1 MSSVARLVPLF
12 FVLGVPVLAQA
23 HPLDE
28 VPPGHWLEL
37 SLNTIDDVDPCPAQD
52 CSFSA
57 VEGISGVVDDWCGG
71 VFASGFG
78 VSGGLVVHGGGHNG
92 YFGSELYVFDIES
105 QLWERYTEPYDDGSG
120 SVAPACDD
128 ATGLYPDGSP
138 CPTHTYDRVQYDPIA
153 NAFVLLFSTP
163 DPVCGGCDAPYPV
176 AFDFDDD
183 AWSLGQIHP
192 SPGPATGAST
202 AYDPSRNSIWY
213 LPAYNGQF
221 AQYDLTAGQ
230 WTLYDNYNL
239 AIDAVSAID
248 PGRDLFVTVEGRETG
263 TVIVH
268 DLADPMAGGVTVT
281 LDGTSPVL
289 ESGANGF
296 EWDPVSEQFIGWA
309 GGTEV
314 WGLVP
319 PDGDWQTEAWSWLR
333 LDAAADNAV
342 TPTDPNGNGT
352 YSRWRYV
359 PAYNVFVVVN
369 GTGDPVFA
377 YRLTDDP
384 GQGPN
389 DPGGTTGGDDAMD
402 SSGGTP
408 ADGTGASAGGGDTS
422 GTPGDGSATTATGD
436 ATGGDASTAGASDD
450 DGGGCSC
457 HATGSPSHRTTW
469 WAWTVLLVAL
479 RRRPRRS
486 ASAPGKREPD
496 RDVEGERHLEAP
508 QA

>member
-1 MSSVARLVPLF
+1 MHAGALRIAVGTVALGWSSVAL
-12 FVLGVPVLAQA
+12 A
-23 HPLDE
+23 HPLDDL
-28 VPPGHWLEL
+28 PPGHWLEL
-37 SLNTIDDVDPCPAQD
+37 SLNTLDDVDPCPAQD
-52 CSFSA
+52 CSYSA
-57 VEGISGVVDDWCGG
+57 VEGLSGIIDDWCGG
-71 VFASGFG
+71 AFASGFG
-78 VSGGLVVHGGGHNG
+78 VSGGLVLHGGGHNG
-92 YFGSELYVFDIES
+92 YFGSELYVFDVES
-105 QLWERYTEPYDDGSG
+105 QLWQRHTEPYDDGSG

-138 CPTHTYDRVQYDPIA
+138 CPTHTYDRVQYDPVA

-183 AWSLGQIHP
+183 TWALGQIHP
-192 SPGPATGAST
+192 APSPATGGST
-202 AYDPSRNSIWY
+202 AYDPTRNAIWY

-221 AQYDLTAGQ
+221 AQYDLGAAQ

-239 AIDAVSAID
+239 SIDAVSAID
-248 PGRDLFVTVEGRETG
+248 PGRDLFVTVEGRETQ

-281 LDGTSPVL
+281 LDGSSPVL
-289 ESGANGF
+289 ESGAQGF
-296 EWDPVSEQFIGWA
+296 VWDPVSEQFIGWA

-319 PDGDWQTEAWSWLR
+319 PDGDWQTNAWTWLR
-333 LDAAADNAV
+333 FDAADDNAV
-342 TPTDPNGNGT
+342 TPTDPNERGT

-369 GTGDPVFA
+369 RTNDPVFA

-389 DPGGTTGGDDAMD
+389 DPGGTTGGDDGMD
-402 SSGGTP
+402 SSGGDP
-408 ADGTGASAGGGDTS
+408 GGATGGSASAGDTS
-422 GTPGDGSATTATGD
+422 GMSGGD
-436 ATGGDASTAGASDD
+436 ATMGDVGSSGGEGTGAGASDG

-457 HATGSPSHRTTW
+457 RTAGSEDGTPW
-469 WAWTVLLVAL
+469 WCVVGVVLTFG
-479 RRRPRRS
+479 RRRGRPRGFFS
-486 ASAPGKREPD
+486 ARA
-496 RDVEGERHLEAP
+496 
-508 QA
+508 